1 MDYRNAH
8 KAHPWHGISLGKNV
22 PEEVRAFIEIV
33 PTDTVKYE
41 VDKESGYLSLDRPQ
55 KFSNIVPSLY
65 GFLPRTYCG
74 PKMAE
79 LTNKA
84 LVRTDVEGDGD
95 PLDICILTEKDVT
108 HGDIIVNARP
118 IGGLRLLDHN
128 QADDKIIAVLK
139 SDAVYGSMTDIDQ
152 VPLDIIRRLIHYF
165 STYKDIPGEH
175 TSRMQF
181 VSIYG
186 PEVAKDVALL
196 TVASASADAVAA
208 QLPAFSSPFP
218 RMEANLVPIDNG
230 DGTVTF
236 VLRLTPKG
244 FVMVLR

>member
-8 KAHPWHGISLGKNV
+8 KAHPWHGISLGNSV

-84 LVRTDVEGDGD
+84 LVRLDVEGDGD
-95 PLDICILTEKDVT
+95 PLDICILTEKE
-108 HGDIIVNARP
+108 
-118 IGGLRLLDHN
+118 LRDGQSSAHVLL
-128 QADDKIIAVLK
+128 A
-139 SDAVYGSMTDIDQ
+139 
-152 VPLDIIRRLIHYF
+152 
-165 STYKDIPGEH
+165 
-175 TSRMQF
+175 F
-181 VSIYG
+181 VSGQTWTKHKGIQITFVQVFSNKALTARFKGRLRTQDRIYSFG
-186 PEVAKDVALL
+186 
-196 TVASASADAVAA
+196 
-208 QLPAFSSPFP
+208 AF
-218 RMEANLVPIDNG
+218 PIDLICKIAK
-230 DGTVTF
+230 TT
-236 VLRLTPKG
+236 
-244 FVMVLR
+244 